1 MLHRGMVQAMQAA
14 VSTDTELSYQVLHMD
29 SNLAT
34 IIVGPVVCVVWRGVA
49 DSFGNLQV
57 QTAGVQALKQYPAG
71 IGVLGVVED
80 THQVPNAEARKSSA
94 QVNDRLAEFGAV
106 GFAGVLPLKGF
117 AGAWTRGVV
126 TGLTLLARRRYPFH
140 VFQYEEEAT
149 KWLAQLLHDRANV
162 KCDAGAV
169 ARAIRR
175 FRREYAEYCSAPT
188 SSI

>member
-1 MLHRGMVQAMQAA
+1 MQAA
-14 VSTDTELSYQVLHMD
+14 VTKPTAELSAQVLHMD

-34 IIVGPVVCVVWRGVA
+34 AIVGPIVVVVWRGVA
-49 DSFGNLQV
+49 DTFGNLQV
-57 QTAGVQALKQYPAG
+57 QTAGIQALKQTPAG
-71 IGVLGVVED
+71 IGVMGVVED

-149 KWLAQLLHDRANV
+149 KWLAQLLAERARV
-162 KCDAGAV
+162 SCDPATV

-175 FRREYAEYCSAPT
+175 LRREYAEYCSAPT
-188 SSI
+188 TGI

>member
-1 MLHRGMVQAMQAA
+1 MVQAMHAA
-14 VSTDTELSYQVLHMD
+14 VSTMTEPSCQVLHMD
-29 SNLAT
+29 ANLAT
-34 IIVGPVVCVVWRGVA
+34 ILCGPIVCVIWRGVA

-57 QTAGVQALKQYPAG
+57 QTAGVQALKQHPAG
-71 IGVLGVVED
+71 IGVIGVVED

-117 AGAWTRGVV
+117 TGAWTRGVV

-149 KWLAQLLHDRANV
+149 KWLAQLLRERAKV
-162 KCDAGAV
+162 ECDAAAT

-175 FRREYAEYCSAPT
+175 FRREYAEYCLAPT

>member
-1 MLHRGMVQAMQAA
+1 MVQAMQT
-14 VSTDTELSYQVLHMD
+14 VSSNEVKTQVLHMD

-34 IIVGPVVCVVWRGVA
+34 VICGPIAVVVWRGVA

-57 QTAGVQALKQYPAG
+57 QTAGIQALKQNPAG

-117 AGAWTRGVV
+117 TGAWTRGVV
-126 TGLTLLARRRYPFH
+126 TGLTLLARRRYQFQ

-149 KWLAQLLHDRANV
+149 KWLAGLLAQRANIE
-162 KCDAGAV
+162 CDAAAV
-169 ARAIRR
+169 ARAIRA
-175 FRREYAEYCSAPT
+175 FRREYADYCASPAAAAQG
-188 SSI
+188 

>member
-1 MLHRGMVQAMQAA
+1 MVQAMQAA
-14 VSTDTELSYQVLHMD
+14 VSNLTTEPSVQVLHMD
-29 SNLAT
+29 TNLAT
-34 IIVGPVVCVVWRGVA
+34 AIIGPIVVVVWRGVA

-57 QTAGVQALKQYPAG
+57 QTAGVQALKQNPAG
-71 IGVLGVVED
+71 IGVMGVVEE

-140 VFQYEEEAT
+140 VFQYEEEAS
-149 KWLAQLLHDRANV
+149 KWLAQLLAERARVN
-162 KCDAGAV
+162 CDAAAV

-175 FRREYAEYCSAPT
+175 FRREYADFCSAPK